1 MLCSWSELVVVV
13 TRAKERGSLGF
24 AGMGAC
30 SMRTVLQLNLCVS
43 PVGGAASGRV
53 PSRRWPIAPHI
64 PVREVTDTTDP
75 ELIRTLNAVWS
86 YEPVSPTAPIFDDP
100 DLDAIVRQYASRHQV
115 MHLSMQRLLACRGD
129 WGGKHCLVGH
139 CVAVSV

>member
-1 MLCSWSELVVVV
+1 MFPPLAVLHQDAFRVVDGQLHHTFLSV
-13 TRAKERGSLGF
+13 TS
-24 AGMGAC
+24 
-30 SMRTVLQLNLCVS
+30 
-43 PVGGAASGRV
+43 AS
-53 PSRRWPIAPHI
+53 
-64 PVREVTDTTDP
+64 EVTDTTDP